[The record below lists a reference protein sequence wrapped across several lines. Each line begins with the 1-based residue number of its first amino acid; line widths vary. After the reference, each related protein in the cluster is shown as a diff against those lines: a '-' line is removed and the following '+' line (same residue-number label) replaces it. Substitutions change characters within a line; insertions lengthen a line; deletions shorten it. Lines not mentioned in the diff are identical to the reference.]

1 MNMMDGSMKSREP
14 TEFIDTFSAVRRR
27 ISALAAQAYSAAD
40 VGPMQAKLVRHI
52 GKRSP
57 ISQAELARVTDSD
70 PTLTSRTLQVLIER
84 GLVRRERSAD
94 DRREYVLELA
104 PAGKRVQARIEK
116 LRSDLAA
123 RIVGALDDRDLAD
136 FDRIAQKILAATD
149 QTAQR

>member
-1 MNMMDGSMKSREP
+1 MKSRDP
-14 TEFIDTFSAVRRR
+14 TAFIDTFGSMRRR
-27 ISALAAQAYSAAD
+27 ITALAANAYAAAD

-57 ISQAELARVTDSD
+57 ISQAELARVTESD

-84 GLVRRERSAD
+84 GLVRRERSGE
-94 DRREYVLELA
+94 DRREYVLQLT
-104 PAGKRVQARIEK
+104 PAGKRTQARIET

-123 RIVGALDDRDLAD
+123 QIVGALDERDLAD

-149 QTAQR
+149 QPAQR

>member
-1 MNMMDGSMKSREP
+1 MKSRDP
-14 TEFIDTFSAVRRR
+14 TAFIDTFGSMRRR
-27 ISALAAQAYSAAD
+27 ITALAANAYAAAD

-57 ISQAELARVTDSD
+57 ISQAELARVTESD

-84 GLVRRERSAD
+84 GLVRRERSGE
-94 DRREYVLELA
+94 DRREYVLQLTA
-104 PAGKRVQARIEK
+104 AGKRTQARIEK

-123 RIVGALDDRDLAD
+123 QIVGALDERDLAD

-149 QTAQR
+149 QPAQR